1 MANNTKKKSSFKKFF
16 EVFKIRMQL
25 LRLWF
30 LKNLS
35 VIIKTALVV
44 ILILVMVNVIDGKDF
59 LPLFGMKQSDVESID
74 WNTFDGIKNVIA
86 SLLSAGFS
94 VYVFLRKTKSLAIE
108 DIKSKELKI
117 ALIKARL
124 YFNENGKLCKRLEES
139 AQIDLDGDD
148 KIGDTPITQVEDEN
162 LVTGIPRAI
171 GELTTILT
179 TKIDV
184 DADEDTVV
192 EEAQLDEALP
202 VEEESSIEEKLYS
215 EEVGA
220 PDTEEETKAEGDLT
234 LEEKLDELQVEGLIK
249 ENKIEEKKKEKKR
262 RKSFFGEILR
272 ALKLSRYRTE
282 LDDGYD
288 DALKKKKKPVEK
300 KEEEKVEEVKD
311 TVEVVETPIVV
322 EDTQIVEETTTPEIV
337 EEQPVAPIVEEETAT
352 TAEETSQVQVEI
364 KTVTITETKNKKE
377 TSTKSES
384 QRKIEAML
392 EEMKKKRR

>member
-25 LRLWF
+25 LRLWL

-179 TKIDV
+179 TKINV

-337 EEQPVAPIVEEETAT
+337 EEQPVTPIVEEEI

-377 TSTKSES
+377 TSTKSEN

-392 EEMKKKRR
+392 EEMKKKRK

>member
-1 MANNTKKKSSFKKFF
+1 MANKTKKKSSFKKFF

-220 PDTEEETKAEGDLT
+220 PDSEEETKADGDLT

-249 ENKIEEKKKEKKR
+249 ENKIEEKKKEKKK

-322 EDTQIVEETTTPEIV
+322 EDTQIVEEVTTPEII
-337 EEQPVAPIVEEETAT
+337 EEQPSTPIIEETST
-352 TAEETSQVQVEI
+352 TEETSQVQVEI
-364 KTVTITETKNKKE
+364 KTVTITETRNTKE
-377 TSTKSES
+377 TSTKSEN

-392 EEMKKKRR
+392 EEMKKKRK

>member
-94 VYVFLRKTKSLAIE
+94 IYVFLRKTKSLAIE

-139 AQIDLDGDD
+139 SQIDLDGDD

-220 PDTEEETKAEGDLT
+220 PDSDEETKADGDLT
-234 LEEKLDELQVEGLIK
+234 LEEKLDELQAEGLIK

-300 KEEEKVEEVKD
+300 KEDEEKVEEVKD

-337 EEQPVAPIVEEETAT
+337 EEQTSTPIVEEEST
-352 TAEETSQVQVEI
+352 TEETSQVQVEI
-364 KTVTITETKNKKE
+364 KTVTITETKNTKE
-377 TSTKSES
+377 TSTKSEN

-392 EEMKKKRR
+392 EEMKKKRK